1 METGEDE
8 MSKELERQSL
18 ELREDDSMGSVKIA
32 DDVVAMI
39 AALAATEVEGVSSMV
54 GNITHELMNK
64 MGYKNIARG
73 VKVEVFN
80 KKVKVDI
87 SVNIEYGYNI
97 PATGQKVQTKV
108 QGAIES
114 MTGLEVTDVNIR
126 IAGVDMVK
134 TTK

>member
-1 METGEDE
+1 
-8 MSKELERQSL
+8 MSKEMERQSL

-39 AALAATEVEGVSSMV
+39 AALAVEGVSSMV

-97 PATGQKVQTKV
+97 PTTGRNIQTKV
-108 QGAIES
+108 QNAIES

-126 IAGVDMVK
+126 IAGVNMVK
-134 TTK
+134 AAK

>member
-1 METGEDE
+1 MGRE
-8 MSKELERQSL
+8 SERQSL

-39 AALAATEVEGVSSMV
+39 AALAATEVEGVTSMV
-54 GNITHELMNK
+54 GNITHELMNRI
-64 MGYKNIARG
+64 GYKNIARG
-73 VKVEVFN
+73 VKVEIYG

-97 PATGQKVQTKV
+97 PTTGQKIQTKV
-108 QGAIES
+108 QAAIES

-126 IAGVDMVK
+126 IAGVDMAKVSK
-134 TTK
+134 